1 MLRSGRPVHVADRA
15 VQHDLMGCSLV
26 RALPQKLAMQELARN
41 IKFQTVFISYVHWAR
56 QFKQYWSR
64 QSMPS
69 YIGCALSRC
78 TRVHIKYFNHVATH
92 ELCCCWLLDGS
103 EVRLRCTGNRLQRR
117 ITCVF

>member
-15 VQHDLMGCSLV
+15 VQHDLMGCSLM

-41 IKFQTVFISYVHWAR
+41 IKFQTVVISYVHWAR

-69 YIGCALSRC
+69 YIGLRIIE
-78 TRVHIKYFNHVATH
+78 VHPSAHQI
-92 ELCCCWLLDGS
+92 
-103 EVRLRCTGNRLQRR
+103 LQPCRDP
-117 ITCVF
+117 